1 MRVPPVSAGG
11 GSLDGVV
18 LANLSSALRCVD
30 NADEVV
36 ICVPIA
42 QRPSFG
48 LLDVEAKRAEHGER
62 CDDEKGGTHGE
73 I

>member
-1 MRVPPVSAGG
+1 MRVPPVNAGG

-42 QRPSFG
+42 Q
-48 LLDVEAKRAEHGER
+48 
-62 CDDEKGGTHGE
+62 
-73 I
+73 